1 MLITKQTLKIS
12 GGKKDCSVTGGVEI
26 RVYPIL
32 WGENYDEKLWKTQKS
47 IPCKYKMQTI
57 RYLENNI
64 TESFYDPIVV
74 RKAFLNK
81 NQKTQSLSS
90 GEWSSI

>member
-32 WGENYDEKLWKTQKS
+32 WGENYDENLWKTQKS

-57 RYLENNI
+57 RYLENI
-64 TESFYDPIVV
+64 IIESFYDPIVV
-74 RKAFLNK
+74 RKDFLNK
-81 NQKTQSLSS
+81 NKKTQSISS